1 MPTFTASID
10 VDIDDI
16 LQEMSEQDKRDLC
29 IDLISQG
36 YAMHM
41 TTTGEEVSPWDV
53 ESTYLALISKPIPK
67 AAADLLEKFT
77 GKQFGLPN

>member
-41 TTTGEEVSPWDV
+41 TTTV
-53 ESTYLALISKPIPK
+53 KK
-67 AAADLLEKFT
+67 
-77 GKQFGLPN
+77 